1 MKRKVSLVL
10 FAGVLFFCACDKQK
24 ENRLTGIWISDGV
37 QMDFVLSDKPLST
50 DDYPFKTEGGKK
62 LVLNADGT
70 GYYEPH
76 YGENASECTWYVS
89 EKNEALVLK
98 GPSATGTGNE
108 PFHYKVFKILKVTGK
123 KFYLREATEIPTNGF
138 YLYYTYTKQ

>member
-10 FAGVLFFCACDKQK
+10 FIGVLFFYACDKQK
-24 ENRLTGIWISDGV
+24 ENRLAGTWISDGV

-70 GYYEPH
+70 GYFEPH
-76 YGENASECTWYVS
+76 FLQNPSACNWYVS
-89 EKNEALVLK
+89 ENNEALVLK
-98 GPSATGTGNE
+98 GAQITGTGNE
-108 PFHYKVFKILKVTGK
+108 GFQMAVFKILKVTPRK
-123 KFYLREATEIPTNGF
+123 LYLREATYIPEDGF
-138 YLYYTYTKQ
+138 YRYYTYTKL